1 MVRVRAQPVV
11 EELSERPFFSN
22 PDCLLISSTML
33 FPTEL
38 KSQDTT
44 TRGDWNYGTKT
55 LRKVGKDTGYFL
67 PNT

>member
-1 MVRVRAQPVV
+1 MARVRAQSVDK
-11 EELSERPFFSN
+11 ELSEGPSFSN
-22 PDCLLISSTML
+22 PDCLLIGSTML

-55 LRKVGKDTGYFL
+55 FRKVGKDTGYFL
-67 PNT
+67 PST